1 MVHFSFVCCTF
12 VNNQQIDLQQTE
24 VMNKFGDLIRN
35 TREDKEML
43 LRHLSAELDID
54 TAMLS
59 KIERGEKTA
68 KREHVL
74 ALAQLFNINPEEMIA
89 LWLADQV
96 AQVVESEDQG
106 EKALLITK
114 EALFNK

>member
-1 MVHFSFVCCTF
+1 
-12 VNNQQIDLQQTE
+12 
-24 VMNKFGDLIRN
+24 MNKFGDLIRSK
-35 TREDKEML
+35 REEQEML

-68 KREHVL
+68 KREHIEPL
-74 ALAQLFNINPEEMIA
+74 AKLFKLGYNELIS

-96 AQVVESEDQG
+96 FQLVENEEQALQALNIAEEEVKQLIKDSE
-106 EKALLITK
+106 
-114 EALFNK
+114 

>member
-1 MVHFSFVCCTF
+1 
-12 VNNQQIDLQQTE
+12 
-24 VMNKFGDLIRN
+24 
-35 TREDKEML
+35 ML

-68 KREHVL
+68 KREHIEPL
-74 ALAQLFNINPEEMIA
+74 AKLFKLDYNELFS

-96 AQVVESEDQG
+96 FQLVENEEQA
-106 EKALLITK
+106 KAALQIVLK
-114 EALFNK
+114 EIN

>member
-1 MVHFSFVCCTF
+1 MTN
-12 VNNQQIDLQQTE
+12 VNQTNKHE
-24 VMNKFGDLIRN
+24 MNKFGDLIRSK
-35 TREDKEML
+35 REEQEML

-68 KREHVL
+68 KREHIIQL
-74 ALAQLFNINPEEMIA
+74 AKLFKIDYNELFS

-96 AQVVESEDQG
+96 FQLVENEEQALISLKIA
-106 EKALLITK
+106 EKEIKLLTMK
-114 EALFNK
+114 KD